1 MIPNKRTLTLK
12 SKFGFGEHFDKT
24 IEHLINLNKK
34 YYIAW
39 VYYNNDIIDYNQEIK
54 DLIGLTKE
62 HEISKPGRNPE
73 YYDNHKNL
81 FYEKHNDV
89 TKNISEIS
97 MEKQK
102 VFRKAAVKNASR
114 VNKLDL
120 ARKNQGKI

>member
-54 DLIGLTKE
+54 DMIGLSKE
-62 HEISKPGRNPE
+62 HEIPKPGRNPSH
-73 YYDNHKNL
+73 YDTHKNV
-81 FYEKHNDV
+81 FYEKHDTKDISDV
-89 TKNISEIS
+89 SW
-97 MEKQK
+97 EKQK
-102 VFRKAAVKNASR
+102 VFRKAAVKNSTR

>member
-12 SKFGFGEHFDKT
+12 SKFGFGEHHDKT

-54 DLIGLTKE
+54 DMIGLTTE
-62 HEISKPGRNPE
+62 HEIPKPGRNTE
-73 YYDNHKNL
+73 YYEKN
-81 FYEKHNDV
+81 
-89 TKNISEIS
+89 KNIFQEKLYREVSDVS
-97 MEKQK
+97 REKQQ
-102 VFRKAAVKNASR
+102 VFRKAAVKNHTK